1 MSAYDPKRT
10 LEQLVQ
16 SQNRTVTPNIGPCI
30 VMIGGSA
37 RTFALQPIS
46 LEGSIAVNVA
56 LGVSGL
62 KLRPVL

>member
-1 MSAYDPKRT
+1 
-10 LEQLVQ
+10 L
-16 SQNRTVTPNIGPCI
+16 
-30 VMIGGSA
+30 IGGSA